1 MPLIVITGGPCS
13 GKSTRAQALYDYFK
27 TKSMPVQIITDNNLD
42 RNTVYIDNTL
52 EKQARSDLKAETQ
65 RLVTKTDLI
74 ILDALN
80 YIKGNMSFV
89 SINFMKIFLGYR
101 YELYCITKLYQTVQC
116 TIYCNTP
123 IHLAREWNMA
133 NQRYD
138 ESIFDALVQRYE
150 PPENRNRWDAPL
162 FELTP
167 NDELPLEQIVDYL
180 ANKRPPPPNKST
192 VNLPIS
198 DTNFLHDVDRV
209 TQDVIDS
216 IVQQSKMAVL
226 GQQFSIPGTTEKI
239 NWNQN
244 HSVSD
249 LRRIRQQY
257 LKFIKTHPPSKDN
270 TNVTLMFVQFLNNN
284 LC

>member
-1 MPLIVITGGPCS
+1 MPLIVITGGPSS

-80 YIKGNMSFV
+80 YIKG
-89 SINFMKIFLGYR
+89 YR

-123 IHLAREWNMA
+123 IHLAREWNIA
-133 NQRYD
+133 NHRYD

-150 PPENRNRWDAPL
+150 PPEGRNRWDAPL
-162 FELTP
+162 FILTP
-167 NDELPLEQIVDYL
+167 NDELPLEQIADYL

-239 NWNQN
+239 DWNQN

-249 LRRIRQQY
+249 IRRIRQQY

-270 TNVTLMFVQFLNNN
+270 TNVTSMFVQFLNSN

>member
-1 MPLIVITGGPCS
+1 MPLLVITGGPCS

-27 TKSMPVQIITDNNLD
+27 EKSMPVQIITDNNLD

-80 YIKGNMSFV
+80 YIKG
-89 SINFMKIFLGYR
+89 YR

-116 TIYCNTP
+116 TIYCNTLV
-123 IHLAREWNMA
+123 HLAREWNA
-133 NQRYD
+133 TTHKYD
-138 ESIFDALVQRYE
+138 APVFDALVQRYE
-150 PPENRNRWDAPL
+150 PPEGRNRWDAPL
-162 FELTP
+162 FEVTP
-167 NDELPLEQIVDYL
+167 DDPLPLEQIADYL

-192 VNLPIS
+192 VNLPMS

-216 IVQQSKMAVL
+216 IVQQSKMAVF

-239 NWNQN
+239 TWNQT

-270 TNVTLMFVQFLNNN
+270 TNVTTMFVQFLNNN